1 MKKKRATSIGRKYG
15 IVFSFSTFL
24 FVSVFIFV
32 CLLVDNIMNV
42 MKQVEEKSDQ
52 SILITEIAGL
62 FKQKYIVITDYMINP
77 KPETLEQYEELTES
91 FKESIDQLKPHMKSD
106 DAKTIYQ
113 STILIED
120 QLNQLLYNNIQPA
133 VFENQKRREQMDIF
147 QVTSFQ
153 NRAAVIRDMSI
164 EKLES
169 LRSMIMNDRDQ
180 LVDEMN
186 NKTKQNMFTM
196 ITTIV
201 IAIFISLLF
210 LLGVSRKISS
220 RLKEAVQLC
229 NQLASGNLRVERVKS
244 IQRDEV
250 DEITTAMNELVDH
263 LYESIEQIQKSAG
276 YVNEMSQSLRNH
288 TERTTKASEQM
299 TEAILQVSFD
309 AENQVKKAEQTNMT
323 VQALSIELNTV
334 SLRIDEAEQLTAD
347 TTEKVQQGSQFV
359 TEAIRQMNVINCKV
373 DNLSRTIQT
382 LSTSSSE
389 IQQIVSLITSISE
402 QTNLLALNAAIE
414 AARAG
419 EYGKGFGVVASE
431 VRKLAEQ
438 TASAAKD
445 ISSLLEAAQSQI
457 AQAVYAMRE
466 SHEAVKNGN
475 TLISRVGDIFN
486 NIANSIFN
494 VKTQNDAVHRAILVA
509 NNQMNSMVQSAEE
522 IISVS
527 RNSASCMEQIATTTE
542 EQNATMQQLLASS
555 QELAATAEQLK
566 QVFARFSI

>member
-1 MKKKRATSIGRKYG
+1 MKEKRATSIGRKYG
-15 IVFSFSTFL
+15 IIFSFSTLL

-32 CLLVDNIMNV
+32 CLLVNNIMSV

-91 FKESIDQLKPHMKSD
+91 FKESIDQLKPHMKTD

-113 STILIED
+113 STILVED
-120 QLNQLLYNNIQPA
+120 QLNQLLYSNIQPA
-133 VFENQKRREQMDIF
+133 VLENQKRREQLDIF

-186 NKTKQNMFTM
+186 NKTKQNMFIM
-196 ITTIV
+196 IITIV
-201 IAIFISLLF
+201 LAIFISLLF

-229 NQLASGNLRVERVKS
+229 KQLASGNLRVERVKS
-244 IQRDEV
+244 VQRDEV

-299 TEAILQVSFD
+299 IEAILQVSLG

-323 VQALSIELNTV
+323 VQALSNELNTV

-359 TEAIRQMNVINCKV
+359 TEAVQQMNVINCKV
-373 DNLSRTIQT
+373 ENLSKTIQT

-389 IQQIVSLITSISE
+389 IQQIVGLITSISE

-457 AQAVYAMRE
+457 TQAVYAMQE

-475 TLISRVGDIFN
+475 TLISRLGDIFS

-527 RNSASCMEQIATTTE
+527 RNSAACMEQIAATTE

-566 QVFARFSI
+566 QAFARFSI